1 MITPFSK
8 GIKRESENYLNKLFN
23 FNDYF
28 QLFFARSYCYSFLN
42 RCSQVCLCARILD
55 KSYSLFVLR
64 FYGPVNPTGSCR
76 ARSVYLTTHLLG
88 RLSPLSG

>member
-28 QLFFARSYCYSFLN
+28 QLFFAHSNCYSFLN

-55 KSYSLFVLR
+55 KSYR
-64 FYGPVNPTGSCR
+64 WKYVNILILYMINAFR
-76 ARSVYLTTHLLG
+76 YFIYQN
-88 RLSPLSG
+88 